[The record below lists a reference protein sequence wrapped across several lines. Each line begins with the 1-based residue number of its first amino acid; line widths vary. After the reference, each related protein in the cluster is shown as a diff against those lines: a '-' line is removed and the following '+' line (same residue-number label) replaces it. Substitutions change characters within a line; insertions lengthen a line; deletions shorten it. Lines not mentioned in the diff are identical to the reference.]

1 MVAGAV
7 ADAATALFALQQRE
21 EMLANL
27 AKRQQELT
35 AHLIASSQYSL
46 NNEKLEKNSECNEDT
61 EFKALYFS
69 TKRELATLALR
80 CEKAENRCI
89 QLSRQRAQAI
99 RELGEANRR
108 FDAVTGSAEHSRKL
122 VQDARAE
129 IRREAS
135 AKECA
140 EAALAAQSTKIIQLE
155 NALKNTQNEL
165 ISTRAARTEILNF
178 CTTERDRL
186 ENETAQALSRHAEQY
201 LILQEDILSANAD
214 IEQRVDAICTIRL
227 HNANTEINRLTLALD
242 QAKRERESALE
253 TKRQLEVQLERAAD
267 RIVHAEHILHTMSPS
282 KKNKNGLPSS
292 SSSQQL
298 LESLLVQDTPEADQF
313 TPRSQQ
319 HNILNH
325 QTAKQHQR
333 TISVEKRTSI
343 SVASTP
349 LVASFSNE
357 EVVDID
363 IDIDSNNNNK
373 EEEQH
378 VDDQKPGE
386 RYNRDI

>member
-1 MVAGAV
+1 
-7 ADAATALFALQQRE
+7 
-21 EMLANL
+21 MLS
-27 AKRQQELT
+27 
-35 AHLIASSQYSL
+35 IYS
-46 NNEKLEKNSECNEDT
+46 
-61 EFKALYFS
+61 
-69 TKRELATLALR
+69 
-80 CEKAENRCI
+80 
-89 QLSRQRAQAI
+89 
-99 RELGEANRR
+99 
-108 FDAVTGSAEHSRKL
+108 
-122 VQDARAE
+122 
-129 IRREAS
+129 
-135 AKECA
+135 
-140 EAALAAQSTKIIQLE
+140 
-155 NALKNTQNEL
+155 
-165 ISTRAARTEILNF
+165 IL
-178 CTTERDRL
+178 CPL
-186 ENETAQALSRHAEQY
+186 
-201 LILQEDILSANAD
+201 
-214 IEQRVDAICTIRL
+214 
-227 HNANTEINRLTLALD
+227 
-242 QAKRERESALE
+242 
-253 TKRQLEVQLERAAD
+253 
-267 RIVHAEHILHTMSPS
+267 P